1 MRGNGFGS
9 GALLSNKNNKKP
21 ISVDAPIVALQL
33 MGSINMADQTPRYRS
48 YDTDVDIPD
57 KTPIDRRVA
66 PYRFGQSPRADFH
79 PEEPV
84 PLFLSDYDG
93 EPDPSEYLAPL
104 RARRRSLST
113 RILAGVL
120 AAAAVAALFAMF
132 SADVTHDII
141 VNAKASIAAALPA
154 PYAAAKPDS
163 AQLTAGDAQLRNP
176 KDAARLSAPASQT
189 PGVRNVTTVAVAP
202 TREEITTAYQS
213 ALQGRAPAAAA
224 PAAAAPA
231 APAPVAAAPPAAAP
245 VAAPPPA
252 PVPELMIPGD
262 AIHHLDPNEIAAS
275 LRRGDDLIAS
285 GDLAAAR
292 LVLRRAANAGD
303 AQAAMTLA
311 GTYDPVILEKLGVHG
326 FVPDVAMARV
336 WYEKAKKFGS
346 TEAPQRLE
354 LLASKQHRPPPHMTR
369 LRATVTAEEFLP
381 QADKFN

>member
-1 MRGNGFGS
+1 M
-9 GALLSNKNNKKP
+9 
-21 ISVDAPIVALQL
+21 V
-33 MGSINMADQTPRYRS
+33 DQTPRYRS
-48 YDTDVDIPD
+48 YDPDVDIHD
-57 KTPIDRRVA
+57 KTLTDRRVA
-66 PYRFGQSPRADFH
+66 PYKFGQAARTDVHAED
-79 PEEPV
+79 PV

-93 EPDPSEYLAPL
+93 EPDPSEYMTPL
-104 RARRRSLST
+104 KDRRRSVSA

-120 AAAAVAALFAMF
+120 ATAAVAILFAMF
-132 SADVTHDII
+132 SSDATRDII
-141 VNAKASIAAALPA
+141 VNAKASIAASLPA
-154 PYAAAKPDS
+154 PYAAAQPDPT
-163 AQLTAGDAQLRNP
+163 QLTARDAQLRNP

-189 PGVRNVTTVAVAP
+189 PGVRSVTTVAVAP

-213 ALQGRAPAAAA
+213 ALQGRAPAATP
-224 PAAAAPA
+224 PAAAPPA

-262 AIHHLDPNEIAAS
+262 GTHHLDPNEIAAS

-303 AQAAMTLA
+303 AHAAMTLA

-354 LLASKQHRPPPHMTR
+354 LLASKQH
-369 LRATVTAEEFLP
+369 
-381 QADKFN
+381 